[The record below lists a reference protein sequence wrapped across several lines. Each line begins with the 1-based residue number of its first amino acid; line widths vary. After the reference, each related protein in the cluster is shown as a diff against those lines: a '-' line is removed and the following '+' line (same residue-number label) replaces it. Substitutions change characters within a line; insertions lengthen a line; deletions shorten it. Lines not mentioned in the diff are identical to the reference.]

1 MQQRPSLFQKIK
13 EIYTK
18 HQKEKVLLQKF
29 DKQIAEYNAIAAPD
43 AQIQEQF
50 LFPCLYDAT
59 TTTQLDPIY
68 FYQDNWAFERIV
80 AQAPKSHID
89 IGSHHK
95 FVGFLSKITNLTMVD
110 IRPLS
115 LELNTIN
122 FKEGSILNLP
132 YEDNS
137 IYSLSSLCVIEHIG
151 LGRYGDPIDPLGS
164 EKACAEINRVMALDS
179 DFYMSVPVEEIN
191 KIYYNAHRAFNEDYL
206 LKKLLSNY
214 EVVDVAYIYGSTYSK
229 VKGKGFGIGCY
240 HLKKTTII

>member
-1 MQQRPSLFQKIK
+1 MNKRPSLLQKLK
-13 EIYTK
+13 ETYAN
-18 HQKEKVLLQKF
+18 HQEEKALFQKF
-29 DKQIAEYNAIAAPD
+29 DQQIAQYNAMAAPD
-43 AQIQEQF
+43 AQIQEPF

-80 AQAPKSHID
+80 AQAPKDHID

-122 FKEGSILNLP
+122 FKEGSILELP

-137 IYSLSSLCVIEHIG
+137 IHSLSSLCVVEHIG

-164 EKACAEINRVMALDS
+164 EKAFAEINRVMAIGS
-179 DFYMSVPVEEIN
+179 DFYMSVPVEEVN

-206 LKKLLSNY
+206 LKELLSNY
-214 EVVDVAYIYGSTYSK
+214 EVVDAAYIYAGKYVRTQ
-229 VKGKGFGIGCY
+229 GKGFGIGCY
-240 HLKKTTII
+240 HLRKLK